1 MALENKKLDKEE
13 KTPDL
18 AWLDDPE
25 VFRVGQIKAHSD
37 HHFFDGEEE
46 TGRKSVSVSQ
56 WNLAVCMVEESSRA
70 SGRFLPGR
78 RRCIRIWNH
87 PGAGTYGTGWF

>member
-37 HHFFDGEEE
+37 HHFFDGEE
-46 TGRKSVSVSQ
+46 TYQKQ
-56 WNLAVCMVEESSRA
+56 EESLCQCLNGTWQFAWSKNPA
-70 SGRFLPGR
+70 GFLQGS

-87 PGAGTYGTGWF
+87 PGARTYGTGWF

>member
-37 HHFFDGEEE
+37 HH
-46 TGRKSVSVSQ
+46 
-56 WNLAVCMVEESSRA
+56 WNLAVCMVEESGRA
-70 SGRFLPGR
+70 SGGFLPGR

-87 PGAGTYGTGWF
+87 PGARTYGTGWF

>member
-1 MALENKKLDKEE
+1 MDSDGAFFMCRGSKGLE

-37 HHFFDGEEE
+37 HHFFDGEETYQKQE
-46 TGRKSVSVSQ
+46 DICCG
-56 WNLAVCMVEESSRA
+56 LAWSFIGIWTDYGYTVGSA
-70 SGRFLPGR
+70 R
-78 RRCIRIWNH
+78 RGKEHR
-87 PGAGTYGTGWF
+87 